1 MTEMAG
7 TIDLRKARQVIEKK
21 AAAPDHEVET
31 SCVVCSHGRASSCTH
46 GHDHVDQHPL
56 DLMICDRYVRKILEQ
71 DNTQK
76 DTLSIQ
82 GMEEYFAEFDFIF
95 RSGPKRRELAK
106 QCCSRLLST
115 WSWRSS
121 QMLMLP
127 VKWFLILSC
136 SQIYHLPM

>member
-1 MTEMAG
+1 VTEMAG

-56 DLMICDRYVRKILEQ
+56 DLMICDRYVRKILER

-76 DTLSIQ
+76 ILYRYKEWKNILWSLISYLGVAQRDENLQSNVAL
-82 GMEEYFAEFDFIF
+82 G
-95 RSGPKRRELAK
+95 
-106 QCCSRLLST
+106 CCQHGLGGVLR
-115 WSWRSS
+115 
-121 QMLMLP
+121 
-127 VKWFLILSC
+127 C
-136 SQIYHLPM
+136 